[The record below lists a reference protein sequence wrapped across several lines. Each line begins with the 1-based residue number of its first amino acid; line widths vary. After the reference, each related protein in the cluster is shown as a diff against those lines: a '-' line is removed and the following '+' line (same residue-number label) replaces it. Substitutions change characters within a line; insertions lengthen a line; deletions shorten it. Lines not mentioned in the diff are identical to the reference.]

1 MPSNPSNTTN
11 DYAQDVGRLE
21 GRMDSVDRR
30 IEQLEASVK
39 HLTDLVVELK
49 SGQDQFKG
57 GYTLLA
63 AVIGVAGSVGAA
75 ITWVLE
81 HVTFK

>member
-1 MPSNPSNTTN
+1 MPNN

-21 GRMDSVDRR
+21 GRMDSVDAR
-30 IEQLEASVK
+30 IEKLEASIK
-39 HLTDLVVELK
+39 HLTDLVTELK
-49 SGQDQFKG
+49 AGQDQFKG
-57 GYTLLA
+57 GY
-63 AVIGVAGSVGAA
+63 AVLGAIAGVAAAFGGA